1 MLLLSFAV
9 LSSAANAAEM
19 DSVSLSRLKTYI
31 DGKIITGQSAKHLDS
46 NYKFNPQRREWNSFA
61 SYIAEIKG
69 EFAGMDSEDWKS
81 FDFMGVNAQEAMD
94 YLSAVGNR
102 RASSDGISSDEAMK
116 ILQSMFED
124 FCHLHEPKWNGLLP
138 AEGLNFRMYIGYC
151 DLNSLSGVTSSQIV
165 AASCLEDTTFP
176 AIRFDGTEDFTGKN
190 LLYNGDLSKCTG
202 LTAAQIMQF
211 SDLRRVILPEI
222 VFDGTEDFSGKQ
234 ISQAD
239 FSSCTGLTAAQLM
252 SVSDWERLK
261 LPAVTFDGAENFT
274 GKNLKGADLS
284 KCAGITLA
292 QLKSA
297 STLESSKW
305 PDVKFGPG
313 DSLSGVYCR
322 GVDFSECTS
331 ITPGQILSASNLLNA
346 KFPAI
351 TFTGSENFTGKGLMN
366 VDITLTK
373 GITPQQL
380 LSAGSLSQLKVTSE
394 QFSEYEAV
402 LREKKALAVWID
414 GVLTRLD

>member
-1 MLLLSFAV
+1 MKSVRPSIMLLLSFAV
-9 LSSAANAAEM
+9 LSAAANAAEM

-31 DGKIITGQSAKHLDS
+31 DGKIITEQSAKHLDS

-69 EFAGMDSEDWKS
+69 EFAGMDSDDWKS
-81 FDFMGVNAQEAMD
+81 FDFMGGNAQEAMD

-102 RASSDGISSDEAMK
+102 RAESDGVSSDEAMK
-116 ILQSMFED
+116 ILQGMFED

-176 AIRFDGTEDFTGKN
+176 PIRFGGTEDFTGKN
-190 LLYNGDLSKCTG
+190 LLYNGDLSKCTR

-222 VFDGTEDFSGKQ
+222 V
-234 ISQAD
+234 
-239 FSSCTGLTAAQLM
+239 
-252 SVSDWERLK
+252 
-261 LPAVTFDGAENFT
+261 FDGAENFT

-305 PDVKFGPG
+305 PDVKFGPE
-313 DSLSGVYCR
+313 DSLSGV
-322 GVDFSECTS
+322 SER
-331 ITPGQILSASNLLNA
+331 
-346 KFPAI
+346 
-351 TFTGSENFTGKGLMN
+351 KG
-366 VDITLTK
+366 
-373 GITPQQL
+373 
-380 LSAGSLSQLKVTSE
+380 
-394 QFSEYEAV
+394 
-402 LREKKALAVWID
+402 
-414 GVLTRLD
+414 